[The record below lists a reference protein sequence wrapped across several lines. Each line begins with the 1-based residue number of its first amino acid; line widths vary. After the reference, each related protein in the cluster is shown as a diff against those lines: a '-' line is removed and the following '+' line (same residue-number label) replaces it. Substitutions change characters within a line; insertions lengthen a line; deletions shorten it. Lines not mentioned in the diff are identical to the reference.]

1 MRINLKIFKVFWAK
15 INFSA
20 LMFLLYLAYSWLFKK
35 TIGGGIA
42 ETFNLSLP
50 LNRNKLAEKGVIDIC
65 DA

>member
-1 MRINLKIFKVFWAK
+1 
-15 INFSA
+15 
-20 LMFLLYLAYSWLFKK
+20 MFLLYLAYSWFFKK